1 MNRKKKLYVAYGSN
15 LNRSQMAWRCP
26 TARVVGK
33 GVMEGWRLI
42 FRGAHKGAVATVE
55 PFQGGTVP
63 VLIWEITPADEEA
76 LDQYEGYP
84 VLYRKETVTATLS
97 GKPVKAMAYILNEGR
112 PPGEPSGYYYSI
124 ILEGYN
130 EALFDSQTLLRAV
143 LNSI

>member
-1 MNRKKKLYVAYGSN
+1 MGKKRKLYVAYGSN
-15 LNRSQMAWRCP
+15 LNRSQMARRCP
-26 TARVVGK
+26 SARVVGAS
-33 GVMEGWRLI
+33 VMEGWRLI

-63 VLIWEITPADEEA
+63 VLVWEITPGDEAA

-84 VLYRKETVTATLS
+84 VLYRKEMVTVTLN

-130 EALFDSQTLLRAV
+130 EAFFDSQTLLRAV
-143 LNSI
+143 LSSI

>member
-1 MNRKKKLYVAYGSN
+1 
-15 LNRSQMAWRCP
+15 
-26 TARVVGK
+26 
-33 GVMEGWRLI
+33 
-42 FRGAHKGAVATVE
+42 VATIE

-63 VLIWEITPADEEA
+63 VLIWEITPADEET

-84 VLYRKETVTATLS
+84 VLYRKEMVTVAFG

-112 PPGEPSGYYYSI
+112 PPGEPSGHYYSI